1 MSVLTAA
8 IIQDRLTHHTSFET
22 IDQHLFARLSMAAYY
37 FESAEY
43 VQSEL
48 FNPMIELEGFVLDRE
63 LSTEEHSVFHNSSKN
78 EIVIAYRGT
87 TSLSDVATDSHVA
100 MGREKH
106 TARYKRSEAVFE
118 KAREKYDGSMAVT
131 GHSLG
136 GGISLHI
143 AEKYDVEG
151 HHFNPAISATQVFS
165 KDHYDNKT
173 TQQVYHTELDPVSVG
188 AHVIADHQPRRKVHR
203 IDNDPDHH
211 AHALENFFSNRA
223 TRTDD
228 NQRFQVRKENLRTTV
243 ERHQKH
249 FKRLYDAYQKVQ
261 DIDEYLDSVNSD
273 ASVVTR
279 LPKAL
284 PRAIALAK
292 RGVTPAEFDH
302 QVARDLNPFFG
313 FIPDVQY
320 QWTDRDVITPLYRLG
335 QYMRTADRRR
345 MDNLLALE
353 PKEKYRNYTQQDEH
367 HLLSSAG
374 VRYVEV
380 MGQDL
385 LSHMRPRRRPTEGMQ
400 IVQPSM
406 LIGAPSL
413 TEERLAATLQGDIP
427 RTPEGPPSSRISD
440 PMSSSEPRRRRPTE
454 GMMVVNPMLQR
465 SRSEVASVLSSR
477 LSDPM

>member
-1 MSVLTAA
+1 MLTAA
-8 IIQDRLTHHTSFET
+8 IIKDRLTHHSSFET
-22 IDQHLFARLSMAAYY
+22 IDQHRFARLAMAAYY
-37 FESAEY
+37 FENQEY

-48 FNPMIELEGFVLDRE
+48 FNPMIELEGYVLDRE
-63 LSTEEHSVFHNSSKN
+63 LSTEEHSVFHNSSRQQT
-78 EIVIAYRGT
+78 VIAYRGT
-87 TSLSDVATDSHVA
+87 SNLSDVATDSHVA
-100 MGREKH
+100 MGRERH

-118 KAREKYDGSMAVT
+118 KARDKYDGSMAVT

-136 GGISLHI
+136 GGISIHI

-173 TQQVYHTELDPVSVG
+173 TQQIYHTELDPVSVG
-188 AHVIADHQPRRKVHR
+188 AHVISDHQPRRKVHR
-203 IDNDPDHH
+203 IDNNPDHH
-211 AHALENFFSNRA
+211 AHALENFYSNKA

-243 ERHQKH
+243 ERHQKY
-249 FKRLYDAYQKVQ
+249 FKRLYDAYQRVQ
-261 DIDEYLDSVNSD
+261 DVDQYLDSLNADV
-273 ASVVTR
+273 SVLTR

-302 QVARDLNPFFG
+302 QVAQDLNPFFG
-313 FIPDVQY
+313 FIPDPDY

-353 PKEKYRNYTQQDEH
+353 PKEPHQQYTQQDEH

-380 MGQDL
+380 MGQNL
-385 LSHMRPRRRPTEGMQ
+385 LPHMRPRRRPTEGMQ

-413 TEERLAATLQGDIP
+413 TEERLAAALQGDIP
-427 RTPEGPPSSRISD
+427 RTPEGPPSSRISE
-440 PMSSSEPRRRRPTE
+440 PMSSSEPPPRRRPTE
-454 GMMVVNPMLQR
+454 GMMTINPMLQR
-465 SRSEVASVLSSR
+465 TRSDLSSVLSSR

>member
-1 MSVLTAA
+1 MLTAA
-8 IIQDRLTHHTSFET
+8 IIKDRLTHHTSFET

-37 FESAEY
+37 FENQEY

-63 LSTEEHSVFHNSSKN
+63 LSTEEHSVFHNSSKK
-78 EIVIAYRGT
+78 ETVIAYRGT
-87 TSLSDVATDSHVA
+87 SNLSDVATDSHVA
-100 MGREKH
+100 MGRERH

-118 KAREKYDGSMAVT
+118 KARDKYDGSMSVT

-151 HHFNPAISATQVFS
+151 HHYNPAISATQVFS

-211 AHALENFFSNRA
+211 AHALENFFSNKA

-249 FKRLYDAYQKVQ
+249 FKRLYEAYQKVQ
-261 DIDEYLDSVNSD
+261 DIDEYLDSIDSD

-313 FIPDVQY
+313 FIPDPNY

-353 PKEKYRNYTQQDEH
+353 PKETYQNYTEQDEH

-374 VRYVEV
+374 IRYVEV

-385 LSHMRPRRRPTEGMQ
+385 LPHMRSRRRPTEGMQ

-413 TEERLAATLQGDIP
+413 TEERLAAALQGDIL

-454 GMMVVNPMLQR
+454 GMTIAAPTLQR

>member
-8 IIQDRLTHHTSFET
+8 ILKDRLTHHTSFET
-22 IDQHLFARLSMAAYY
+22 IDQHKFARLAMAAYY
-37 FESAEY
+37 FENQEY

-63 LSTEEHSVFHNSSKN
+63 LSTEEHSVYRNDTTK
-78 EIVIAYRGT
+78 ETVIAYRGT
-87 TSLSDVATDSHVA
+87 SNLSDVATDSHVA
-100 MGREKH
+100 MGRERH

-118 KAREKYDGSMAVT
+118 KARDKYDGSMAVT

-151 HHFNPAISATQVFS
+151 HHLNPAISATQVFS
-165 KDHYDNKT
+165 KEHYDNKT
-173 TQQVYHTELDPVSVG
+173 TQQIYHTELDPVSVG

-203 IDNDPDHH
+203 IDNDPNSH
-211 AHALENFFSNRA
+211 AHALGNFYSNKA

-261 DIDEYLDSVNSD
+261 DVDEYLDSVNSD

-313 FIPDVQY
+313 FVVDPQY

-353 PKEKYRNYTQQDEH
+353 PKETYQNYTKQDEH

-413 TEERLAATLQGDIP
+413 TEERLVAALQGDIP

-440 PMSSSEPRRRRPTE
+440 PMTSSEPRRRRPTE
-454 GMMVVNPMLQR
+454 GMMTVNPMLQR

>member
-1 MSVLTAA
+1 MSILTAA
-8 IIQDRLTHHTSFET
+8 IIKDRLTHHTSFET
-22 IDQHLFARLSMAAYY
+22 IDQHRFARLSMAAYY
-37 FESAEY
+37 YENQEY

-63 LSTEEHSVFHNSSKN
+63 LSTEEHSVFHNSSKK
-78 EIVIAYRGT
+78 ETVIAYRGT
-87 TSLSDVATDSHVA
+87 SNLSDVATDSHVA
-100 MGREKH
+100 MGRERH

-118 KAREKYDGSMAVT
+118 KARDKYDGSMAVT

-136 GGISLHI
+136 GGISMHI

-151 HHFNPAISATQVFS
+151 HHYNPAISATQVFS

-173 TQQVYHTELDPVSVG
+173 TQQIYHTELDPVSVG

-211 AHALENFFSNRA
+211 AHALENFFSNKA

-261 DIDEYLDSVNSD
+261 DVDQYLDSVNSD

-292 RGVTPAEFDH
+292 RDVTPAEFDH

-313 FIPDVQY
+313 FIPDPDY

-353 PKEKYRNYTQQDEH
+353 PKETYQNYTQQDEH

-380 MGQDL
+380 MGQNL
-385 LSHMRPRRRPTEGMQ
+385 LPHMRPRRRPTEGMQ

-413 TEERLAATLQGDIP
+413 TEERLAAALQGDIP

-440 PMSSSEPRRRRPTE
+440 PMTSSEPRRRRPTE
-454 GMMVVNPMLQR
+454 GMMVLNPMLQR

>member
-8 IIQDRLTHHTSFET
+8 IIKERLTHHTSFET
-22 IDQHLFARLSMAAYY
+22 IDQHRFARLAMAAYY
-37 FESAEY
+37 FENQEY

-63 LSTEEHSVFHNSSKN
+63 LSTEEHSVFHNSSKKQT
-78 EIVIAYRGT
+78 VIAYRGT
-87 TSLSDVATDSHVA
+87 SNLSDVATDSHVA
-100 MGREKH
+100 MGRERH

-118 KAREKYDGSMAVT
+118 KARDKYDGSMAVS

-136 GGISLHI
+136 GGISMHI
-143 AEKYDVEG
+143 AERYDVEG

-173 TQQVYHTELDPVSVG
+173 TQQIYHTELDPVSVG

-211 AHALENFFSNRA
+211 AHALENFYSNKA

-261 DIDEYLDSVNSD
+261 DVDEYLDSVNSD
-273 ASVVTR
+273 ASVATR

-313 FIPDVQY
+313 FIPDPNY

-353 PKEKYRNYTQQDEH
+353 PKENYQNYTQQDEH

-380 MGQDL
+380 MGQNL
-385 LSHMRPRRRPTEGMQ
+385 LPHMRPRRRPTEGMQ

-413 TEERLAATLQGDIP
+413 TEERLAAALQGDIP
-427 RTPEGPPSSRISD
+427 RTAEGPPSSRISD

-454 GMMVVNPMLQR
+454 GMITINPMLQR
-465 SRSEVASVLSSR
+465 SRSDLASVLSSR
-477 LSDPM
+477 ISDPM

>member
-8 IIQDRLTHHTSFET
+8 IIKDRLTHHTSFET

-63 LSTEEHSVFHNSSKN
+63 LSTEEHSVFHNSSKK
-78 EIVIAYRGT
+78 ETVIAYRGT
-87 TSLSDVATDSHVA
+87 SNLSDVATDSHVA

-118 KAREKYDGSMAVT
+118 KARDKYDGSMAVT

-203 IDNDPDHH
+203 IDNDPNHH
-211 AHALENFFSNRA
+211 AHALENFYSNRA

-353 PKEKYRNYTQQDEH
+353 PKETYQNYTQQDEH

>member
-8 IIQDRLTHHTSFET
+8 IIKDRLTHHTSFET

-37 FESAEY
+37 FENQEY

-48 FNPMIELEGFVLDRE
+48 FNPMIELDGFVLDRE
-63 LSTEEHSVFHNSSKN
+63 LSTEEHSVFHNSSKK
-78 EIVIAYRGT
+78 ETVIAYRGT
-87 TSLSDVATDSHVA
+87 SNLSDVATDSHVA
-100 MGREKH
+100 MGRERH

-118 KAREKYDGSMAVT
+118 KARDKYDGSMSVT

-165 KDHYDNKT
+165 KDHFDNKT

-211 AHALENFFSNRA
+211 AHALENFFSNKA

-249 FKRLYDAYQKVQ
+249 FKRLYEAYQKVQ
-261 DIDEYLDSVNSD
+261 DIDEYLDSIDSD

-313 FIPDVQY
+313 FIPDPDY

-353 PKEKYRNYTQQDEH
+353 PKETYQNYTQQDEH

-374 VRYVEV
+374 IRYVEV

-385 LSHMRPRRRPTEGMQ
+385 LPHMRSRRRPTEGMQ

-413 TEERLAATLQGDIP
+413 TEERLAAALQGDIP

-454 GMMVVNPMLQR
+454 GMTIAAPTLQR

>member
-8 IIQDRLTHHTSFET
+8 IIKDRLTHHTSFET

-63 LSTEEHSVFHNSSKN
+63 LSTEEHSVFHNSSKK
-78 EIVIAYRGT
+78 ETVIAYRGT
-87 TSLSDVATDSHVA
+87 SNLSDVATDSHVA

-118 KAREKYDGSMAVT
+118 KARDKYDGSMAVT

-203 IDNDPDHH
+203 IDNDPNHH
-211 AHALENFFSNRA
+211 AHALENFYSNRA

>member
-1 MSVLTAA
+1 
-8 IIQDRLTHHTSFET
+8 
-22 IDQHLFARLSMAAYY
+22 
-37 FESAEY
+37 

-63 LSTEEHSVFHNSSKN
+63 LSTEEHSVFHNSSKK
-78 EIVIAYRGT
+78 ETVIAYRGT
-87 TSLSDVATDSHVA
+87 SNLSDVATDSHVA
-100 MGREKH
+100 MGRERH

-118 KAREKYDGSMAVT
+118 KARDKYDGSMSVT

-165 KDHYDNKT
+165 KDHFDNKT

-211 AHALENFFSNRA
+211 AHALENFFSNKA

-249 FKRLYDAYQKVQ
+249 FKRLYEAYQKVQ
-261 DIDEYLDSVNSD
+261 DIDEYLDSIDSD

-313 FIPDVQY
+313 FIPDPDY

-353 PKEKYRNYTQQDEH
+353 PKETYQNFTEQDEH

-374 VRYVEV
+374 IRYVEV

-385 LSHMRPRRRPTEGMQ
+385 LPHMRSRRRPTEGMQ

-413 TEERLAATLQGDIP
+413 TEERLAAALQGDIP

-454 GMMVVNPMLQR
+454 GMTIAAPTLQR

>member
-1 MSVLTAA
+1 MSMLTAA
-8 IIQDRLTHHTSFET
+8 IIKDRLTHHTSFET

-37 FESAEY
+37 FENQEY

-63 LSTEEHSVFHNSSKN
+63 LSTEEHSVFHNSSKK
-78 EIVIAYRGT
+78 ETVIAYRGT
-87 TSLSDVATDSHVA
+87 SNLSDVATDSHVA
-100 MGREKH
+100 MGRERH

-118 KAREKYDGSMAVT
+118 KARDKYDGSMSVT

-151 HHFNPAISATQVFS
+151 HHYNPAISATQVFS

-173 TQQVYHTELDPVSVG
+173 TQQIYHTELDPVSVG

-211 AHALENFFSNRA
+211 AHAVENFFSNKA

-261 DIDEYLDSVNSD
+261 DIDEYLDSLDSD
-273 ASVVTR
+273 ASVATR

-313 FIPDVQY
+313 FIPDPDY

-353 PKEKYRNYTQQDEH
+353 PKETYQNFTEQDEH

-385 LSHMRPRRRPTEGMQ
+385 LPHMRPRRRPTEGMQ

-413 TEERLAATLQGDIP
+413 TEERLAAALQGDIP
-427 RTPEGPPSSRISD
+427 RTPEGPPSSHISD
-440 PMSSSEPRRRRPTE
+440 LMSSSEPRRRRPTE
-454 GMMVVNPMLQR
+454 GMTIATPTLQR
-465 SRSEVASVLSSR
+465 SRSEISSVLSSR

>member
-8 IIQDRLTHHTSFET
+8 IIKDRLTHHTSFET
-22 IDQHLFARLSMAAYY
+22 IDQHRFARLAMAAYY
-37 FESAEY
+37 FENQEY
-43 VQSEL
+43 VQSDL
-48 FNPMIELEGFVLDRE
+48 FNSMIELEGFVLDRE
-63 LSTEEHSVFHNSSKN
+63 LSTEEHSVFHNSSKK
-78 EIVIAYRGT
+78 ETVIAYRGT
-87 TSLSDVATDSHVA
+87 SNLSDVATDSHVA
-100 MGREKH
+100 MGRERN
-106 TARYKRSEAVFE
+106 TARFKRSEAVFE
-118 KAREKYDGSMAVT
+118 KTRDKYDGSIAVS

-136 GGISLHI
+136 GSISMHI
-143 AEKYDVEG
+143 AEKFDVEG
-151 HHFNPAISATQVFS
+151 HHYNPAISPTQVFS

-173 TQQVYHTELDPVSVG
+173 TQQIYHTELDPVSVG
-188 AHVIADHQPRRKVHR
+188 AHVVADHQPRRKVHR

-211 AHALENFFSNRA
+211 AHALENFFSDKA

-261 DIDEYLDSVNSD
+261 DIDEYLDSLNSD

-313 FIPDVQY
+313 FIPDPNY

-353 PKEKYRNYTQQDEH
+353 PKETYQNYTEQDEH

-413 TEERLAATLQGDIP
+413 TEERFAAALQGDIP

>member
-8 IIQDRLTHHTSFET
+8 IIKDRLTHHTSFET

-37 FESAEY
+37 FENQEY

-63 LSTEEHSVFHNSSKN
+63 LSTEEHSVFHNSSKK
-78 EIVIAYRGT
+78 ETVIAYRGT
-87 TSLSDVATDSHVA
+87 SNLSDVATDSHVA
-100 MGREKH
+100 MGRERH

-118 KAREKYDGSMAVT
+118 KARDKYDGSMSVT

-165 KDHYDNKT
+165 KDHFDNKT

-211 AHALENFFSNRA
+211 AHALENFFSNKA

-249 FKRLYDAYQKVQ
+249 FKRLYEAYQKVQ
-261 DIDEYLDSVNSD
+261 DIDEYLDSIDSD

-313 FIPDVQY
+313 FIPDPDY

-353 PKEKYRNYTQQDEH
+353 PKETYQNYTQQDEH

-374 VRYVEV
+374 IRYVEV

-385 LSHMRPRRRPTEGMQ
+385 LPHMRSRRRPTEGMQ

-413 TEERLAATLQGDIP
+413 TEERLAAALQGDIP

-454 GMMVVNPMLQR
+454 GMTIAAPTLQR

>member
-8 IIQDRLTHHTSFET
+8 IIKDRLTHHTSFET

-63 LSTEEHSVFHNSSKN
+63 LSTEEHSVFHNSSKK
-78 EIVIAYRGT
+78 ETVIAYRGT
-87 TSLSDVATDSHVA
+87 SNLSDVATDSHVA

-118 KAREKYDGSMAVT
+118 KARDKYDGSMAVT

-211 AHALENFFSNRA
+211 AHALENFFRNRA

-313 FIPDVQY
+313 FVVDPQY

-353 PKEKYRNYTQQDEH
+353 PKETYQNYTQQDSH

-413 TEERLAATLQGDIP
+413 TEERLVAALQGDIP

>member
-1 MSVLTAA
+1 MSILTAA
-8 IIQDRLTHHTSFET
+8 IIKDRLTHHTSFET
-22 IDQHLFARLSMAAYY
+22 IDQHKFARLAMAAYHR
-37 FESAEY
+37 ENQEY
-43 VQSEL
+43 VQSDL

-63 LSTEEHSVFHNSSKN
+63 LSTQEHSVFRNDTTK
-78 EIVIAYRGT
+78 ETVIAYRGT
-87 TSLSDVATDSHVA
+87 TTLSDVKTDGHIA

-118 KAREKYDGSMAVT
+118 KARDKYDGSIAVS

-136 GGISLHI
+136 GGISLHV

-151 HHFNPAISATQVFS
+151 HHYNPAISATQVFS

-173 TQQVYHTELDPVSVG
+173 TQRIYHTEIDPVSVG
-188 AHVIADHQPRRKVHR
+188 AHVIGDHQPRRTVNK

-211 AHALENFFSNRA
+211 AHALENFFNNRA

-228 NQRFQVRKENLRTTV
+228 NQNFKVRKENLKTTV

-249 FKRLYDAYQKVQ
+249 FKRLYDAYEKIQ
-261 DIDEYLDSVNSD
+261 DVEAYLDSINSD

-302 QVARDLNPFFG
+302 QVARDLNPFIG
-313 FIPDVQY
+313 FIIDPDY
-320 QWTDRDVITPLYRLG
+320 KWTDKDVITPLYRLG

-353 PKEKYRNYTQQDEH
+353 PKETYQNYTQQDEH
-367 HLLSSAG
+367 HLLSGAG

-380 MGQDL
+380 MGQNL
-385 LSHMRPRRRPTEGMQ
+385 IPHMRPRRRPTEGMQ

-413 TEERLAATLQGDIP
+413 TEERLAEQLQGDMP
-427 RTPEGPPSSRISD
+427 RTPAGPPSSRISD

-454 GMMVVNPMLQR
+454 GMMVLNPMLQR

>member
-1 MSVLTAA
+1 MSILTTA
-8 IIQDRLTHHTSFET
+8 ILKDRLRHHASFET
-22 IDQHLFARLSMAAYY
+22 IDQHRFARLAMAAYY

-63 LSTEEHSVFHNSSKN
+63 LSTEEHSVFRNDTTK
-78 EIVIAYRGT
+78 ETVIAYRGT
-87 TSLSDVATDSHVA
+87 SNLSDVATDSHVA

-118 KAREKYDGSMAVT
+118 KARDKYNGSMAVT

-143 AEKYDVEG
+143 AEKYDVAG
-151 HHFNPAISATQVFS
+151 HHYNPAISATQVFS

-173 TQQVYHTELDPVSVG
+173 TQQIYHTELDPVSVG
-188 AHVIADHQPRRKVHR
+188 AHGIADHQPRRKVHR
-203 IDNDPDHH
+203 IDNDPNHH
-211 AHALENFFSNRA
+211 AHALENFYSNKA

-292 RGVTPAEFDH
+292 RGVTPEEFDH

-313 FIPDVQY
+313 FIPDPDY

-353 PKEKYRNYTQQDEH
+353 PKETYQSFTQQDQH

-413 TEERLAATLQGDIP
+413 TEERLVAALQGDIP

-440 PMSSSEPRRRRPTE
+440 PMTSSEPRRRRPTE
-454 GMMVVNPMLQR
+454 GMMTVNPMLQR